1 MSLLVPLLVLLF
13 ASSIVQAETDSNST
27 ESNTLRADFLYRQ
40 TLADDVQKKLS
51 HCDSL
56 DQGPPRLLCE
66 LLGALDSQ
74 GLLNDDQDPGTNYSK
89 SEASLS
95 QRKCRFE
102 SEGGHQFHRYATPG
116 SPQLQKVI
124 DRYLA
129 MHRRCTALEFDNI
142 TNIFNSGGVPRCRY
156 FVWGSLYN
164 GLGNRLIFAVSAFI
178 YAILSQRVLLIDY
191 PVWDLLFCDPFQGLS
206 PSRIP
211 ADRHLDYSLGIH
223 FDRFKEAECGFGNNK
238 GPDCEKTIVHMD
250 LTHISPLSETEFMV
264 CPSGISRVRNVPF
277 MMMRLSNQY
286 FAPGFFLNPA
296 LAPVLDV
303 LFPERNPFHVL
314 SKYLFSPSDQVW
326 KHVRHYLDG
335 TLAPATRRI
344 GVQIREFIKETY
356 TDAFD
361 PNILRC
367 IQKKAG
373 FTPLG
378 LRKNKKKLRA
388 DEYFSV
394 YVATLAQGHIA
405 KLNQTLP
412 LVRNET
418 GKNFKVAWKLVDGR
432 EAFDSEHQQEALID
446 MWVLSLSDV
455 LLTSRKS
462 TFGYVA
468 QALGGLIPY
477 LINPSEDEICETG
490 IGTDPCYHRAPNGL
504 VCNLDK
510 VSAKELLNQ
519 SHTVKYCPD
528 IMGTGWQLASPL

>member
-1 MSLLVPLLVLLF
+1 MSLLVRLLVLLF
-13 ASSIVQAETDSNST
+13 VSSVLHAETDSNST
-27 ESNTLRADFLYRQ
+27 ESNTLRAHSLYRQ
-40 TLADDVQKKLS
+40 TLSDDVQKKLS

-56 DQGPPRLLCE
+56 DHGPQRLLCE

-74 GLLNDDQDPGTNYSK
+74 GLTNDHDQGSISK

-116 SPQLQKVI
+116 SPQLEKVI

-142 TNIFNSGGVPRCRY
+142 TNIFNSGGVPQCKY
-156 FVWGSLYN
+156 LVWGSLWN
-164 GLGNRLIFAVSAFI
+164 GLGNRLIFMVSAFI

-191 PVWDLLFCDPFQGLS
+191 PVWDLLFCDPFQGFS

-211 ADRHLDYSLGIH
+211 AERPFNYSLGIRY
-223 FDRFKEAECGFGNNK
+223 DRLKDAGCGFGNSK
-238 GPDCEKTIVHMD
+238 EPDCEKTIVHMEI
-250 LTHISPLSETEFMV
+250 THVSWLAETEFMV
-264 CPSGISRVRNVPF
+264 CPSGVSRARNVPF
-277 MMMRLSNQY
+277 IIMRRSNQY

-296 LAPVLDV
+296 LAPLLDV

-314 SKYLFSPSDQVW
+314 SKHLFSPSDQVW

-344 GVQIREFIKETY
+344 GVQIREFIKENY

-361 PNILRC
+361 PNILLC
-367 IQKKAG
+367 IRKKAG
-373 FTPLG
+373 FSPVR
-378 LRKNKKKLRA
+378 LRKTNKQHA
-388 DEYFSV
+388 HDYFSV
-394 YVATLAQGHIA
+394 YVATLAQGHIT
-405 KLNQTLP
+405 KLNETLP

-418 GKNFKVAWKLVDGR
+418 GKNFKVSWQVVDGR
-432 EAFDSEHQQEALID
+432 EDFDSGHQQEALID

-468 QALGGLIPY
+468 QALGGLVPY

-490 IGTDPCYHRAPNGL
+490 IGTDPCYHHAPNGL
-504 VCNLDK
+504 VCSLDN

-519 SHTVKYCPD
+519 SQTVKYCPD